1 MAAAAGRFRVMLQVA
16 RVTLIV
22 LCVVGAVLIGA
33 LAHQRREQQ
42 TPAQAMIRA
51 GVLLFVLA
59 AAMAALAGLL
69 GLDPWLRVTPPLAAV
84 VVMIVGLVEDTA
96 AVIRDRPRRG
106 PFALVTKLL
115 RRVGR

>member
-1 MAAAAGRFRVMLQVA
+1 MAAAAGRFRVILQGA
-16 RVTLIV
+16 RIALIV
-22 LCVVGAVLIGA
+22 LCVVSAALIGA

-42 TPAQAMIRA
+42 TAAQAMIRA

-59 AAMAALAGLL
+59 GATSAVAGLL

-84 VVMIVGLVEDTA
+84 VVMVVGLVEDTA

-106 PFALVTKLL
+106 PFALVTRLL
-115 RRVGR
+115 KRMGR